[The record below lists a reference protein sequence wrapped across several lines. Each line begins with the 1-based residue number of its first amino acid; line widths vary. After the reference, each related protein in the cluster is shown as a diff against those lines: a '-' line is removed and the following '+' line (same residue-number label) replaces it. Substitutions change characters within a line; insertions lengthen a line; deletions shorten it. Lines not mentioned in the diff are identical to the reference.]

1 VPKKPSVVQLE
12 KLDAIPNFFWVGKN
26 IFSLGKGT
34 LSPLSSLI
42 HGFIDF
48 QVRAVINHL
57 SWDRAGTGSP
67 SQLENCRTLKI
78 ELERKTPNCVREMRR
93 ENSTMSERELTALL
107 RSKKRGNSKRGWRC
121 PDDNK
126 LAAYVNGQ
134 LANER
139 KSFEAHFANCTTCL
153 ETLSFLAQSVDEPLE
168 AVPANLLARARSLGD
183 KKPVVVWR
191 WRWAMATAAA
201 CVLIFA
207 LLAVWRSRVQDQSKP
222 TDLVALQRQPERP
235 NAQLPSVVQTPA
247 PQPTAALDKPVQPPH
262 PTESRAP
269 VVRGSED
276 QLKPTVVFPQDGTV
290 VKLGQQPL
298 RWKLVA
304 DASFYEVKIVS
315 EDGSAVVTESTN
327 NAEFQID
334 KPALQPGHKYFV
346 KIVAHLTG
354 GRTVTSGPVSF
365 RVAAP

>member
-1 VPKKPSVVQLE
+1 
-12 KLDAIPNFFWVGKN
+12 
-26 IFSLGKGT
+26 
-34 LSPLSSLI
+34 
-42 HGFIDF
+42 
-48 QVRAVINHL
+48 
-57 SWDRAGTGSP
+57 
-67 SQLENCRTLKI
+67 
-78 ELERKTPNCVREMRR
+78 
-93 ENSTMSERELTALL
+93 MSERELTALL

-139 KSFEAHFANCTTCL
+139 KSLEAHFANCTTCL

-201 CVLIFA
+201 CLLIVV
-207 LLAVWRSRVQDQSKP
+207 LLAVWRARVQDQSKP
-222 TDLVALQRQPERP
+222 VDLVAQQHQPDRP
-235 NAQLPSVVQTPA
+235 SNQLPAVMQTPA
-247 PQPTAALDKPVQPPH
+247 PQPTALYKPAQAPH

-269 VVRGSED
+269 IVRGSED
-276 QLKPTVVFPQDGTV
+276 QLKPTVVFPQDGAV

-298 RWKLVA
+298 RWKPVA

-327 NAEFQID
+327 NAELQVS
-334 KPALQPGHKYFV
+334 KPALQAGHKYFV
-346 KIVAHLTG
+346 KIVAHLNG

-365 RVAAP
+365 RVAGL